1 MNKRELSV
9 LENPGYEQVIEAN
22 LNFKGVQMDDD
33 DTKKMLCVYIILEA
47 NNFVKICT
55 GERLQVGLQEIL
67 LLSLPG
73 LDGQL
78 CCLGLIVAYPLPC

>member
-9 LENPGYEQVIEAN
+9 PENPGYEQVIEGN
-22 LNFKGVQMDDD
+22 PNFKGVQMDDD
-33 DTKKMLCVYIILEA
+33 DTKKMLCVHIILEA

-55 GERLQVGLQEIL
+55 GEWLQVGCQEIL

-73 LDGQL
+73 LDRQL